1 MDAQNKPP
9 PKTYGL
15 VPAETA
21 ASMSGLEL
29 LRGMIDGRFPL
40 RDAPQAFTRAAER
53 GVLKILLEA

>member
-29 LRGMIDGRFPL
+29 LRGMIDGRFPG
-40 RDAPQAFTRAAER
+40 RRSCS
-53 GVLKILLEA
+53 